1 MFLNLLSD
9 DKFFLSLFTIGSL
22 NGIINLLRQLAKF
35 REQKLLPPNSL
46 MFSFLPSLSGQFWAK
61 GSDGGGTAGG
71 NSGID
76 RLGTIWQEAANLAN
90 DDDGIVNV
98 NSLNGQTNNN
108 NKDDFGEY
116 SVADAETIAQQSMLP
131 TFQRT
136 GQNDVS

>member
-1 MFLNLLSD
+1 
-9 DKFFLSLFTIGSL
+9 
-22 NGIINLLRQLAKF
+22 
-35 REQKLLPPNSL
+35 
-46 MFSFLPSLSGQFWAK
+46 MFSFLPSLNGQFWAK
-61 GSDGGGTAGG
+61 ASEGGGGSGTAGG
-71 NSGID
+71 SSGID

-131 TFQRT
+131 TFERT